1 MRYVYT
7 TLNGKFAMSEE
18 QIVAVKIAYASV
30 QQTVVELGEIKKKL
44 RDIHGNTI
52 TVWFLE
58 MDPKAARW

>member
-30 QQTVVELGEIKKKL
+30 QQTVVELGEIK
-44 RDIHGNTI
+44 
-52 TVWFLE
+52 
-58 MDPKAARW
+58 